1 MADLA
6 SRAASPVPSSSSRPP
21 LIRGSTDPQPVMPHD
36 TLSVDAPNPRPT
48 PRPRS
53 ALPGP
58 PDAVVKKALS
68 SDEFARRTKRGE
80 QEPGDD
86 EGGKRRYVSAGE
98 AAAQK
103 GEGKAAEQGQ
113 AVQQQRIPTS
123 RPTSPVAHHHHH
135 HHHARLAR
143 SAANG
148 VPLRSS
154 SAGTSQAGSSG
165 ASSSA
170 SSSRTTRPRS
180 RSRLPLV
187 LSPHSSHLSTPSSTP
202 LPSPSSDTRPRS
214 SLFLSLSLGP
224 IPPCVTPTEVVACGG
239 EAGGRALEAQVH
251 ETDHQMQ
258 HVGTLAPEK
267 TLPSPLA
274 SPRNRVPLALTP
286 TEDDRTSAATAH
298 EPRQQSHRRPSSL
311 APMSTS
317 RPHSSLQAPES
328 SLPSPALSGSSSTH
342 SFASVDY
349 TGLACPVPVRP
360 SRVSLA
366 MQKSVSAGGVP
377 SRRRASGRSPASTSP
392 PRHTDSETGDDVTTR
407 PPIATFTSF
416 EEAFGLSAPLSPP
429 PSPPPREPT
438 PPPQASKSWWPL

>member
-1 MADLA
+1 MANPA
-6 SRAASPVPSSSSRPP
+6 PPSPSSSSRPP
-21 LIRGSTDPQPVMPHD
+21 LIRGSTDPQPTMHVSPPLLD
-36 TLSVDAPNPRPT
+36 PPNNLSLA
-48 PRPRS
+48 RPRS
-53 ALPGP
+53 AQPGQAE
-58 PDAVVKKALS
+58 AVVKKALS
-68 SDEFARRTKRGE
+68 SDEFVRRTKRGE
-80 QEPGDD
+80 QDLGDD

-98 AAAQK
+98 GASKK
-103 GEGKAAEQGQ
+103 GDEKAGESGQ
-113 AVQQQRIPTS
+113 AHQQQQRIPTS
-123 RPTSPVAHHHHH
+123 RPTSPVAHHH
-135 HHHARLAR
+135 ARFTR
-143 SAANG
+143 SGLNG
-148 VPLRSS
+148 TSSRSS
-154 SAGTSQAGSSG
+154 STSTSQAGSSSG

-170 SSSRTTRPRS
+170 SSSRTTKPRS

-187 LSPHSSHLSTPSSTP
+187 LPPHASHLSIPSSTP

-239 EAGGRALEAQVH
+239 EAGGRALEAQVQ

-258 HVGTLAPEK
+258 HAQAPEK

-286 TEDDRTSAATAH
+286 TLSEDNRERPD
-298 EPRQQSHRRPSSL
+298 PRPGQSHRPSSL

-317 RPHSSLQAPES
+317 RPLSSLQAPEA
-328 SLPSPALSGSSSTH
+328 SLPSPALSGSSSTS
-342 SFASVDY
+342 SFISADY

-366 MQKSVSAGGVP
+366 MQKSASTGAVP
-377 SRRRASGRSPASTSP
+377 GRRRASGRSPASTSP
-392 PRHTDSETGDDVTTR
+392 PRHHEAEGDESKR

-438 PPPQASKSWWPL
+438 PPPQQQVSKSWWPL